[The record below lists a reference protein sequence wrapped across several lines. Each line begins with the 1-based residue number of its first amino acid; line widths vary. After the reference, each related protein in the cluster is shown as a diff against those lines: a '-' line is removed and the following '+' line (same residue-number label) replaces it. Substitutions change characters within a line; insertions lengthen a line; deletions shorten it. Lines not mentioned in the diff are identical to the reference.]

1 MLLGIS
7 FAVFFSLLLDHLP
20 LVLLV
25 CKFLGQDLNGNESQ
39 DELNEFSVILDL
51 LIFKLKARSQDLGN
65 ILFVVS

>member
-7 FAVFFSLLLDHLP
+7 FAVFFRLLLDHLP

-25 CKFLGQDLNGNESQ
+25 YEFLGQDLNGNESQ

-51 LIFKLKARSQDLGN
+51 LIFKLKTRSQDLGN
-65 ILFVVS
+65 ILLVVS